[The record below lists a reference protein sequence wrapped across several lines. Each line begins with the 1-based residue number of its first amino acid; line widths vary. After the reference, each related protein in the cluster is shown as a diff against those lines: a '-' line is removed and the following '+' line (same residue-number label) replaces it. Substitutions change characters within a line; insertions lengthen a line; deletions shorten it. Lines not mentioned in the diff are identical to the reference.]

1 MADHTERYA
10 EELFPGDYT
19 SWRYCIEVKCGL
31 ALTPEFL
38 QARIAILGD
47 PRHEESQRFASLY
60 GEPYREQVLAWFRQA
75 AAEAS

>member
-1 MADHTERYA
+1 MADDTERYA
-10 EELFPGDYT
+10 AELFPSDYA

-47 PRHEESQRFASLY
+47 PRHEESQRFARVY
-60 GEPYREQVLAWFRQA
+60 GDSYREQVLAWFQRA
-75 AAEAS
+75 TAET